1 MEKPVSKDEI
11 AQMIERSSCNLK
23 DFIASKFAQHEEVE
37 MLLNDKLNTK
47 IEAEKKKVHEVRT
60 EIFGNGKAGIKVI
73 VDRLWQDHSSTLWW
87 LRGVGLTV
95 VGKII
100 YDIVTK

>member
-1 MEKPVSKDEI
+1 MENPVSKEEI
-11 AQMIERSSCNLK
+11 SQMIDRSSNHLK
-23 DFIASKFAQHEEVE
+23 DFIASKFAQHEQVE
-37 MLLNDKLNTK
+37 ILMNDKLNTK
-47 IEAEKKKVHEVRT
+47 IESEKKKLNEIRT

-73 VDRLWQDHSSTLWW
+73 VDRLWQDHSATLWW

-100 YDIVTK
+100 YDVVVR

>member
-1 MEKPVSKDEI
+1 MENHVSKEEI
-11 AQMIERSSCNLK
+11 SQMIDRSSAHLK

-37 MLLNDKLNTK
+37 TLLNDRLNTK
-47 IEAEKKKVHEVRT
+47 IESEKNKLNEVRN

-100 YDIVTK
+100 FDIITK